1 MLGHF
6 YKRGDIFIKK
16 SRIVLENG
24 KTILY
29 NTRRKIFLKRTA
41 KI

>member
-6 YKRGDIFIKK
+6 YKRGDIFIIK
-16 SRIVLENG
+16 SRIVLEND

-29 NTRRKIFLKRTA
+29 NTKRKLFFKRTV